1 VPNGLVRSDA
11 AGVGSAS
18 DVPTV
23 PTGVDRV
30 DEAEQRGGLMES
42 TLDMVRF

>member
-1 VPNGLVRSDA
+1 VPNRPVRSDT

-18 DVPTV
+18 TV
-23 PTGVDRV
+23 PTGVDWV

-42 TLDMVRF
+42 TLEMVRF